1 MKIVIAPDSY
11 KESLSAL
18 DVAIQIEAGFR
29 EIFPDAEYIKLPVAD
44 GGEGTVEAMVAA
56 TSGRIIAVDVTDPLG
71 EKGSA
76 FLGLSGDDR
85 YAIIEMAAA
94 SGLERV
100 PVNKRNPMITTSFG
114 TGELISAALNQGVT
128 HCIIGIGG
136 SATNDGGAGMAQ
148 ALGVQLLDID
158 GKQLGFG
165 GGELEKLD
173 RIDISAIDPRI
184 KNCRFEVACDVTNPL
199 TGAQGASAIFGPQKG
214 ASATMIEQLDA
225 NLLHYA
231 KIIKRDLGLEV
242 NDVPGA
248 GAAGGMGAAL
258 LAFLGA
264 ELRPGIDIVTEAV
277 GLDAVVKD
285 ADLVITGEGRIDSQ
299 TVNGKVPIGVA
310 RVAKRYNK
318 PVIAI
323 AGSLSSDVDI
333 VYQHGLDATFSVLYK
348 ICSLDDALKQAAENV
363 KMTARNIAMVFKLGL
378 SLR

>member
-1 MKIVIAPDSY
+1 
-11 KESLSAL
+11 
-18 DVAIQIEAGFR
+18 
-29 EIFPDAEYIKLPVAD
+29 
-44 GGEGTVEAMVAA
+44 
-56 TSGRIIAVDVTDPLG
+56 
-71 EKGSA
+71 
-76 FLGLSGDDR
+76 
-85 YAIIEMAAA
+85 
-94 SGLERV
+94 
-100 PVNKRNPMITTSFG
+100 
-114 TGELISAALNQGVT
+114 
-128 HCIIGIGG
+128 
-136 SATNDGGAGMAQ
+136 MAQ

-173 RIDISAIDPRI
+173 RIDISAMDPRI

-214 ASATMIEQLDA
+214 ASVAMIERLDA

-348 ICSLDDALKQAAENV
+348 ICSLDDALKQARTSGKNH
-363 KMTARNIAMVFKLGL
+363 L
-378 SLR
+378 